1 MGFAFIKQ
9 DTKLDFIGKRHWAYA
24 LSALLI
30 VVGIASMFWGNGL
43 KMGID
48 FAGGVIAQVQF
59 QKPVQDDDLKQGLD
73 VPDLPGITTQRFG
86 EGGRDYLLRFSK
98 SDSTD
103 SSQLRTALID
113 TLANSFPGNAA
124 EIQRLEVVGPKV
136 GADLTNKALAA
147 LYYSVLLI
155 AVYISGRFEQR
166 WMAGAAMA
174 AALWGGMYLAGLT
187 GLGMGWLVLL
197 SLAITLVVCFFLRL
211 NFALGAIVGLLHDV
225 SITLGLLSIMG
236 VEIDLNVMA
245 ALLTLVG
252 YSLNDTI
259 IVYDRLRENLRA
271 APGLDMAGL
280 INRSVNQTLSRTI
293 LTSGT
298 TLLAT
303 LSLFLLGGGV
313 IHDFALTMLIG
324 VFVGTASSIYVSSAI
339 LLALGNAEFY
349 ANRAQEAGKYE
360 RPGEHGVV

>member
-9 DTKLDFIGKRHWAYA
+9 NTTIDFIGKRYWAYGLSVA
-24 LSALLI
+24 LVLVGLWSAL
-30 VVGIASMFWGNGL
+30 WGNGL

-48 FAGGVIAQVQF
+48 FAGGVIVQIQFAQ
-59 QKPVQDDDLKQGLD
+59 PVADEALKKSLD
-73 VPDLPGITTQRFG
+73 IPALPGISTQRFG
-86 EGGRDYLLRFSK
+86 EGGRDYLLRFS
-98 SDSTD
+98 STESGD
-103 SSQLRTALID
+103 ASSLRTNVIEAL
-113 TLANSFPGNAA
+113 AAAFPGNEAT
-124 EIQRLEVVGPKV
+124 IQRLEVVGPKV
-136 GADLTNKALAA
+136 GDDLTNKALGA
-147 LYYSVLLI
+147 LYYATLLI

-174 AALWGGMYLAGLT
+174 AALWGGMYIMEFS
-187 GLGMGWLVLL
+187 GLGMGWLVLSAL
-197 SLAITLVVCFFLRL
+197 TITMVVCFFLKL
-211 NFALGAIVGLLHDV
+211 NFALGAVVGLLHDV
-225 SITLGLLSIMG
+225 FITAGLLSLMN

-271 APGLDMAGL
+271 APKIPLADL
-280 INRSVNQTLSRTI
+280 INKSINQTLSRTI

-298 TLLAT
+298 TFVAT

-339 LLALGNAEFY
+339 LLGLGDTAFYVRRQEKEEFE
-349 ANRAQEAGKYE
+349 Q
-360 RPGEHGVV
+360 PGEHGVV